1 MHRRSAELCVFV
13 AATVAFI
20 PLSSVVARASRP
32 AGSSS
37 LLLMWVCSAL
47 IGALLLGGGARLPRV
62 LGTFAVALSLS
73 PLAVGTATVPVY
85 LMMSILILS
94 GAAVLLRVPM
104 LSLPEISVSAQDVE
118 RLTCL
123 LDTLSEGQ
131 RAAVWGLEAEL
142 SRAHVLAP
150 ARIPDNVVT
159 MNSRVVY
166 EDVESG
172 AAREAV
178 LVYPDEADAA
188 CGRIS
193 VLAPLGSALLGLRV
207 GQAIDWPLGR
217 GQHRRIRVLSLL
229 YQPEAAG
236 DFHL

>member
-1 MHRRSAELCVFV
+1 
-13 AATVAFI
+13 
-20 PLSSVVARASRP
+20 
-32 AGSSS
+32 
-37 LLLMWVCSAL
+37 
-47 IGALLLGGGARLPRV
+47 V

-73 PLAVGTATVPVY
+73 PLAVGTAAVPVY

-118 RLTCL
+118 RLTRL

-131 RAAVWGLEAEL
+131 RAAVRGLEVEL

-178 LVYPDEADAA
+178 LVYPDEADAG
-188 CGRIS
+188 CDRIS